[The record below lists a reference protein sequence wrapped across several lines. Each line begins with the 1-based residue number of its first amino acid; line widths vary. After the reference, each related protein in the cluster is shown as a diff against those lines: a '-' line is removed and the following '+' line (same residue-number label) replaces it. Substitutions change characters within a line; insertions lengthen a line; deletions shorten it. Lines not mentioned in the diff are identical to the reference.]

1 MAETKQIA
9 SQENNKTGKMKKY
22 IVLVLF
28 CVISSSCLQAQTAE
42 DSVKIAIGQFF
53 TYLRNSDSKGIL
65 SCFTDSAILQTIARD
80 KEGEPVVKNEKI
92 SDFASLVGTIPKLA
106 ADERIVFDVVKVD
119 GPLATAWTPFKFYY
133 NGVFSHCGVNSFQ
146 MIRMQGKWKIHFLID
161 TRRKQACD

>member
-1 MAETKQIA
+1 
-9 SQENNKTGKMKKY
+9 MKKM
-22 IVLVLF
+22 IGFLFF
-28 CVISSSCLQAQTAE
+28 CVCCSGSLRAQTSE

-53 TYLRNSDSKGIL
+53 TYLRNADSKGIL

-80 KEGEPVVKNEKI
+80 KEGEAVIKNEKI
-92 SDFASLVGTIPKLA
+92 SDFAALVGTIPKLA

-146 MIRMQGKWKIHFLID
+146 MVRIQGKWKIHFLID

>member
-1 MAETKQIA
+1 
-9 SQENNKTGKMKKY
+9 MKKH
-22 IVLVLF
+22 IGFVLI
-28 CVISSSCLQAQTAE
+28 CMISTGYLHAQTAE

-80 KEGEPVVKNEKI
+80 KEGEAVVKNEKI
-92 SDFASLVGTIPKLA
+92 ADFATLVGTIPKLA
-106 ADERIVFDVVKVD
+106 ADERIVFDFVKVD

-146 MIRMQGKWKIHFLID
+146 MIRIRGQWKIHFLID